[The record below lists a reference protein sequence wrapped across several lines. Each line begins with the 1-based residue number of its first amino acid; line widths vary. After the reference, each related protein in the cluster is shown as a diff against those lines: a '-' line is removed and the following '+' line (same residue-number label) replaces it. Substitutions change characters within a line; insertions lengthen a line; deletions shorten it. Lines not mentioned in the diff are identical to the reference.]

1 MQLDVCHMKHNY
13 YYTLMLKTC
22 VFFLIWLLL
31 SESFDGMH
39 VGMGIVVAFGVAW
52 LNTERAAVRVS
63 IHAWKMLVYLFW
75 LMGRILQSGFH
86 ISRIILHPDLPIA
99 PKMIR
104 HQCEL
109 QDDPSVVLLGNSITL
124 TPGTITVEVDAR
136 DLVVHTID
144 DSSADDVIS
153 RRIEQRIDGLFVARD
168 VT

>member
-1 MQLDVCHMKHNY
+1 MKHNY
-13 YYTLMLKTC
+13 YYTVMLKTC
-22 VFFLIWLLL
+22 VFVLIWLLL
-31 SESFDGMH
+31 SESFDWMH

-63 IHAWKMLVYLFW
+63 IHAWQMLVYFFW
-75 LMGRILQSGFH
+75 LVGRILHSGFH
-86 ISRIILHPDLPIA
+86 VSRLILHPDLPID

-104 HQCEL
+104 HQCAL
-109 QDDPSVVLLGNSITL
+109 QDDPSIVLLGNSITL

-136 DLVVHTID
+136 DLVVHTMD